1 LQNVYIGVVIDILI
15 GSILPTVYF
24 RLYKN
29 NLRKDNMDIFS
40 AGDTAWILVCT
51 LLVLMM
57 SIPAVAFFYGG
68 LSKRKNVLNTMF
80 LTFIAFSIISV
91 IWVIFGYQFAFG
103 ADINGLIGAPT
114 NFFLKGIGLDD
125 LNGTI
130 PTLLFVMFQCAF
142 AGLTCAIMS
151 GALVGRMKT
160 RAWVIFVPI
169 WACLVYVP
177 IAHWVWGGGWLMQ
190 MGALDFAGGAVVHI
204 NSGISALAVALVL
217 GKRKNDSLIPHNL
230 GYAVLGAAL
239 LWFGWMGFNGGS
251 GLAADGL
258 AANAIIVSNVAAAMG
273 LIVWTVIDVI
283 KVGKPTVLG
292 AISGAVAGLVGI
304 TPAAGFVDV
313 FGALCIGLVAP
324 IISYYS
330 INYLKPKLGYDDAL
344 DVWGIHGMS
353 GVWGAI
359 ATGIFAVP
367 AVGGVAGLVA
377 GNPQQVLIQIISV
390 IATMIYSFAVSY
402 IIAKVLDKALNG
414 IRVDEKEEIGG
425 LDSHLHKESAYN
437 FNS

>member
-1 LQNVYIGVVIDILI
+1 MVMFNG
-15 GSILPTVYF
+15 
-24 RLYKN
+24 
-29 NLRKDNMDIFS
+29 
-40 AGDTAWILVCT
+40 GDTAWILVCT
-51 LLVLMM
+51 LLVLLM

-68 LSKRKNVLNTMF
+68 LSKRKNVLNTIF

-103 ADINGLIGAPT
+103 NDISGLIGSPT
-114 NFFLKGIGLDD
+114 NFFLQGIGLED

-160 RAWVIFVPI
+160 KAWVIFVPL
-169 WACLVYVP
+169 WAILVYVP

-190 MGALDFAGGAVVHI
+190 MGALDFAGGTVVHI

-217 GKRKNDSLIPHNL
+217 GKRKDTSLIPHNL

-273 LIVWTVIDVI
+273 LIVWTILDTYI
-283 KVGKPTVLG
+283 VGKPTVLG
-292 AISGAVAGLVGI
+292 AISGGVAGLVGI

-313 FGALCIGLVAP
+313 FGALVIGAVAP
-324 IISYYS
+324 IISYFAIY
-330 INYLKPKLGYDDAL
+330 YLKPKLGYDDAL

-359 ATGIFAVP
+359 ATGIFATPVINE
-367 AVGGVAGLVA
+367 GIGLLY
-377 GNPQQVLIQIISV
+377 GNANQLVIQIISV
-390 IATMIYSFAVSY
+390 IATVVYAFAVSY
-402 IIAKVLDKALNG
+402 ILAKVLDKAMGG
-414 IRVDEKEEIGG
+414 IRVEEHEEIGG
-425 LDSHLHKESAYN
+425 LDTNLHEESAYN
-437 FNS
+437 FN

>member
-1 LQNVYIGVVIDILI
+1 MVMFN
-15 GSILPTVYF
+15 
-24 RLYKN
+24 
-29 NLRKDNMDIFS
+29 
-40 AGDTAWILVCT
+40 AGDTAWILICS
-51 LLVLMM
+51 LLVLLM

-68 LSKRKNVLNTMF
+68 LSKRKNVLNTIFM
-80 LTFIAFSIISV
+80 TFIAFSIVSV

-103 ADINGLIGAPT
+103 SDINGLIGSPT
-114 NFFLKGIGLDD
+114 NFFLQGIGLDD
-125 LNGTI
+125 LSGTI

-142 AGLTCAIMS
+142 AGLTVALVS

-160 RAWVIFVPI
+160 RAWVIFAPL
-169 WACLVYVP
+169 WACLVYIP

-190 MGALDFAGGAVVHI
+190 MGALDFAGGAVVHM
-204 NSGISALAVALVL
+204 NSGITALAVAIVL
-217 GKRKNDSLIPHNL
+217 GKRKDTSLIPHNL

-273 LIVWTVIDVI
+273 LIVWCALDTYV
-283 KVGKPTVLG
+283 VGKPTVLG
-292 AISGAVAGLVGI
+292 AISGAVAGLVAI

-313 FGALCIGLVAP
+313 PGALVIGAVAP
-324 IISYYS
+324 LVSYFAIY
-330 INYLKPKLGYDDAL
+330 YLKPKFGYDDAL

-377 GNPQQVLIQIISV
+377 GNPQQVVIQLISV
-390 IATMIYSFAVSY
+390 IATLAYSFAVSF
-402 IIAKVLDKALNG
+402 ILAKALDKAMGG
-414 IRVDEKEEIGG
+414 IRVEDHEEIGG
-425 LDSHLHKESAYN
+425 LDSHLHEESAYN
-437 FNS
+437 LN

>member
-1 LQNVYIGVVIDILI
+1 MVMY
-15 GSILPTVYF
+15 
-24 RLYKN
+24 
-29 NLRKDNMDIFS
+29 S

-51 LLVLMM
+51 LLVLLM
-57 SIPAVAFFYGG
+57 SIPDVAFFYGG
-68 LSKRKNVLNTMF
+68 LNKRKNVLNTIF

-103 ADINGLIGAPT
+103 TDINGLIGAPT
-114 NFFLKGIGLDD
+114 NFFLQGIGLDD

-160 RAWVIFVPI
+160 KAWVIFVPLWTI
-169 WACLVYVP
+169 LVYVP
-177 IAHWVWGGGWLMQ
+177 VAHWVWGGGWLMQ

-217 GKRKNDSLIPHNL
+217 GKRKNSALIPHNL

-258 AANAIIVSNVAAAMG
+258 AANAIIVSNVAAATG
-273 LIVWTVIDVI
+273 LIVWTMIDVAKI
-283 KVGKPTVLG
+283 GKPTVLG

-313 FGALCIGLVAP
+313 FGALVIGAVAP

-353 GVWGAI
+353 GVWGAL

-367 AVGGVAGLVA
+367 AIGGVAGLIA
-377 GNPQQVLIQIISV
+377 GNPYQVVIQIISIV
-390 IATMIYSFAVSY
+390 ATIVYSFTVSY
-402 IIAKVLDKALNG
+402 ILAKILDKSLNG
-414 IRVDEKEEIGG
+414 IRVEEHKEIGG
-425 LDSHLHKESAYN
+425 LDSNLHKESAYN